1 MKLIDFCIRNPVTV
15 MVGVLLGLLF
25 GVIGLL
31 RLPIQLIPTV
41 DRPEI
46 TVETEYR
53 GAAPLEV
60 EREITDRMEEK
71 LNAVESLKEMTSA
84 SSEGKSTVILKFDW
98 GTNKD
103 IARLGVSEKLDL
115 VTGLP
120 PDAEQSQI
128 RAVNTD
134 EESPIAWIIVETT
147 RDLNEVWEE
156 VKDVIVPRIERVS
169 GVGAVWRFGGQDREV
184 HVTLDPQ
191 AMAARGITIGA
202 IRAAIL
208 RENRN
213 IKGGD
218 LSEGKSRYLVRT
230 LGQFTDISQIGGVIV
245 RYDRNRLVY
254 VRDIA
259 TVAYGYEDRDFAVRF
274 NGRPAIGMGV
284 LRRSGA
290 NTVEVMKGLKKE
302 LSYLTDRLYK
312 GKGIHLRMV
321 YDETEYI
328 NDSLD
333 LVINNIYYAA
343 LLAMIVLL
351 LFLRS
356 FSSVLVISVA
366 IPVSVV
372 TTFVFLSG
380 LGRTLNIITLAGLAF
395 ATGMVVDNAVVVLEN
410 IFRHREMG
418 KDRFQ
423 AAVDGA
429 KEVWGAI
436 LASTLTTVAVFV
448 PVLFVRQEAGQLF
461 RDIAIAISVAVAL
474 SLVAALTV
482 VPMLSA
488 RVLSARVRFPL
499 AWIQRMLDSLDR
511 VGGGFSAGIMGLLA
525 WLRNGVLRRIAVAGG
540 IVLGS
545 LTVAYLFAPP
555 LDYLPKGNRNLI
567 FVVVNT
573 PPGFSVGQ
581 KEEIIMTLESRFL
594 SIPEVSRLFAV
605 VRIEDPI
612 MGAIVKREHA
622 DLKGMRRVVNEMQR
636 RAQGIPGTQGIF
648 ITQSAIFRQRG
659 AFLGGTN
666 IELDVRGG
674 ELSVIRGIAE
684 KLREKVAGVRG
695 VNFVKSTFE
704 WGNPEIQVVVDR
716 ERVAALGLSVT
727 EIGEVVETMVEGT
740 LAGVY
745 REGGKE
751 IDIVLKGRDLELAR
765 TQDLG
770 QVVLSDRSGRLVQ
783 LSDITTISLG
793 TGPTKV
799 NHVDMDRAI
808 KLTVNISE
816 NLPLEQAVGLI
827 EGAAVNQARQSLPL
841 GYSIDVSG
849 QARSLTEAWN
859 SLKWSF
865 LLAIVVI
872 YLLMCSLFESW
883 SLPFIIMFSVP
894 LAMTGGIV
902 AVSLAH
908 ATEPSIKMDTVTM
921 LGFIILAGIVV
932 NNAILIVHQTL
943 NFIREGDPGQEALL
957 KSVKSRI
964 RPIFMTSTTTIF
976 AMLPLVVSRGAGSEL
991 YRGLGSA
998 VLGGLAFS
1006 TLFTLVLIPT
1016 LYSLWLDIR
1025 VPARQKVPH
1034 TVPQEEGRSAVAPGV
1049 VGGK

>member
-1 MKLIDFCIRNPVTV
+1 MKLIEFCIRYPVTV
-15 MVGVLLGLLF
+15 MVGVLFGLLF
-25 GVIGLL
+25 GTIGLL
-31 RLPIQLIPTV
+31 RLPVQLIPTV

-60 EREITDRMEEK
+60 EREITDRIEEK
-71 LNAVESLKEMTSA
+71 LNAVESLKEMTS
-84 SSEGKSTVILKFDW
+84 SSIEGKSTVILKFDW
-98 GTNKD
+98 GANKD
-103 IARLGVSEKLDL
+103 ISRLGVSEKLDL
-115 VTGLP
+115 VTELP
-120 PDAEQSQI
+120 PDAKKSQV

-134 EESPIAWIIVETT
+134 EESPIAWILVETT

-156 VKDVIVPRIERVS
+156 VKDIIVPRLERVS

-184 HVTLDPQ
+184 HVTLDSR
-191 AMAARGITIGA
+191 AMAAREVTI
-202 IRAAIL
+202 REVREAIL

-218 LSEGKSRYLVRT
+218 LSEGKIRHMVRT
-230 LGQFTDISQIGGVIV
+230 LGQFTDISQIDGVIV
-245 RYDRNRLVY
+245 RQDQNRPVY
-254 VRDIA
+254 IRDIA
-259 TVAYGYEDRDFAVRF
+259 HVAFGYEDRDFAVRL
-274 NGRPAIGMGV
+274 NGHPAIGMGV

-290 NTVEVMKGLKKE
+290 NTMEVMKGLKKE
-302 LSYLTDRLYK
+302 VSYLTDSLYK

-328 NDSLD
+328 KDSLD
-333 LVINNIYYAA
+333 LVTNNIYYAV
-343 LLAMIVLL
+343 LLAVIVLL
-351 LFLRS
+351 IFLRS
-356 FSSVLVISVA
+356 FASILVISVA

-372 TTFVFLSG
+372 TTFVFLDG

-418 KDRFQ
+418 KGRFQ
-423 AAVDGA
+423 AALDGA
-429 KEVWGAI
+429 QEVWGAI

-488 RVLSARVRFPL
+488 RVMLVRGRFPIPWIQLLLDFLDRIGSAFSSSIVRFL
-499 AWIQRMLDSLDR
+499 S
-511 VGGGFSAGIMGLLA
+511 
-525 WLRNGVLRRIAVAGG
+525 WLRHGILRRLGLAGG

-555 LDYLPKGNRNLI
+555 LDYLPQGNRNLI

-573 PPGFSVGQ
+573 PPGYSVGQ
-581 KEEIIMTLESRFL
+581 KEEIITTLESRFL
-594 SIPEVSRLFAV
+594 GIPQIDRLFAV

-612 MGAIVKREHA
+612 MGAIVKSEYS
-622 DLKGMRRVVNEMQR
+622 DLKGMRDVVNEMR
-636 RAQGIPGTQGIF
+636 RRSRGIPGTQGIF
-648 ITQSAIFRQRG
+648 ITQSALFRQRG
-659 AFLGGTN
+659 AFFGGTN
-666 IELDVRGG
+666 IELVVRGKD
-674 ELSVIRGIAE
+674 LDVIRGIAE

-695 VNFVKSTFE
+695 VNFVRSTFE

-751 IDIVLKGRDLELAR
+751 IDIVLKGRDLEPAR
-765 TQDLG
+765 TQNLG
-770 QVVLSDRSGRLVQ
+770 LVVLSDRSGRLVQ
-783 LSDITTISLG
+783 LSDIATISPE

-799 NHVDMDRAI
+799 DHVDLDRAI

-816 NLPLEQAVGLI
+816 SLPLEQAVDLI
-827 EGAAVNQARQSLPL
+827 EGAAVEQARQSLPL

-859 SLKWSF
+859 ALKWSF
-865 LLAIVVI
+865 VLAIVVI

-883 SLPFIIMFSVP
+883 SLPLIIMFSVP

-932 NNAILIVHQTL
+932 NNAILIVHQAL
-943 NFIREGDPGQEALL
+943 NFIREGKPHQEALL
-957 KSVKSRI
+957 QSVKSRI

-976 AMLPLVVSRGAGSEL
+976 AMLPLVLSRGAGSEL

-1016 LYSLWLDIR
+1016 LYSLWLDFR
-1025 VPARQKVPH
+1025 APALQNP
-1034 TVPQEEGRSAVAPGV
+1034 
-1049 VGGK
+1049 

>member
-1 MKLIDFCIRNPVTV
+1 
-15 MVGVLLGLLF
+15 
-25 GVIGLL
+25 
-31 RLPIQLIPTV
+31 
-41 DRPEI
+41 
-46 TVETEYR
+46 
-53 GAAPLEV
+53 
-60 EREITDRMEEK
+60 
-71 LNAVESLKEMTSA
+71 
-84 SSEGKSTVILKFDW
+84 
-98 GTNKD
+98 
-103 IARLGVSEKLDL
+103 
-115 VTGLP
+115 
-120 PDAEQSQI
+120 
-128 RAVNTD
+128 
-134 EESPIAWIIVETT
+134 
-147 RDLNEVWEE
+147 
-156 VKDVIVPRIERVS
+156 
-169 GVGAVWRFGGQDREV
+169 
-184 HVTLDPQ
+184 
-191 AMAARGITIGA
+191 MAARGVTIGTV
-202 IRAAIL
+202 RQAIL

-218 LSEGKSRYLVRT
+218 LNEGKSRHMVRT
-230 LGQFTDISQIGGVIV
+230 LGQFTEISQIGGIIV
-245 RYDRNRLVY
+245 RQDRNRPVY
-254 VRDIA
+254 IQDIA
-259 TVAYGYEDRDFAVRF
+259 TVTFGHEDRDYAVRI
-274 NGRPAIGMGV
+274 NGRPAIGIGV

-290 NTVEVMKGLKKE
+290 NTVEVMKGLKAE
-302 LSYLTDRLYK
+302 LNYLAEGLYK

-321 YDETEYI
+321 YDETKYI

-333 LVINNIYYAA
+333 LVINNIYFAA
-343 LLAMIVLL
+343 LLAIVVLL

-356 FSSVLVISVA
+356 FSSILVISVA

-380 LGRTLNIITLAGLAF
+380 LDRTLNIITLAGLAF

-423 AAVDGA
+423 AAFDGA
-429 KEVWGAI
+429 KEVWGAV

-461 RDIAIAISVAVAL
+461 RDIAIAISVAVTL
-474 SLVAALTV
+474 SLVAAITV

-488 RVLSARVRFPL
+488 RVLSASARFPI
-499 AWIQRMLDSLDR
+499 APIQRMFDLLDR
-511 VGGGFSAGIMGLLA
+511 VGGVLSTGIVGLLS
-525 WLRNGVLRRIAVAGG
+525 WLHHSVLRRVAAICA
-540 IVLGS
+540 IVFGA

-555 LDYLPKGNRNLI
+555 LDYLPKGNRNFI

-573 PPGFSVGQ
+573 PPGFSVEQ
-581 KEEIIMTLESRFL
+581 KEEIITTLESRFL
-594 SIPEVSRLFAV
+594 GIPELARLFAV

-622 DLKGMRRVVNEMQR
+622 DLKGMRRVVNEMRR
-636 RAQGIPGTQGIF
+636 RAQGIPGTQGVF
-648 ITQSAIFRQRG
+648 ITQSSLFRQRG
-659 AFLGGTN
+659 ASFGGTN
-666 IELDVRGG
+666 IDLDVRGD
-674 ELSVIRGIAE
+674 ELGVIRNIAE
-684 KLREKVAGVRG
+684 RLRQQVAGVQT
-695 VNFVKSTFE
+695 VNFVNSTFE

-740 LAGVY
+740 LAGDY

-783 LSDITTISLG
+783 LSDIAAIKPG

-799 NHVDMDRAI
+799 DHVDMDRAI
-808 KLTVNISE
+808 KLTVDIRE
-816 NLPLEQAVGLI
+816 GIPLERAVGLI
-827 EGAAVNQARQSLPL
+827 KRAAVSQARQALPL

-849 QARSLTEAWN
+849 QARSLVEAWN
-859 SLKWSF
+859 SLRWSF
-865 LLAIVVI
+865 LLAIIVI

-883 SLPFIIMFSVP
+883 ILPFIIMFSVP
-894 LAMTGGIV
+894 LPMTGGIV

-943 NFIREGDPGQEALL
+943 NFIGEGAPRQEALL
-957 KSVKSRI
+957 KSVKGRI

-1025 VPARQKVPH
+1025 FPARQKVSH
-1034 TVPQEEGRSAVAPGV
+1034 MVAQEEGKSAVAPGV
-1049 VGGK
+1049 AGGK

>member
-1 MKLIDFCIRNPVTV
+1 MAQRIA
-15 MVGVLLGLLF
+15 LGLDYTW
-25 GVIGLL
+25 
-31 RLPIQLIPTV
+31 R
-41 DRPEI
+41 
-46 TVETEYR
+46 
-53 GAAPLEV
+53 
-60 EREITDRMEEK
+60 
-71 LNAVESLKEMTSA
+71 
-84 SSEGKSTVILKFDW
+84 
-98 GTNKD
+98 
-103 IARLGVSEKLDL
+103 
-115 VTGLP
+115 
-120 PDAEQSQI
+120 
-128 RAVNTD
+128 NT
-134 EESPIAWIIVETT
+134 
-147 RDLNEVWEE
+147 R
-156 VKDVIVPRIERVS
+156 
-169 GVGAVWRFGGQDREV
+169 Q
-184 HVTLDPQ
+184 
-191 AMAARGITIGA
+191 
-202 IRAAIL
+202 AIL

-218 LSEGKSRYLVRT
+218 LSEGKSRHMVRT

-245 RYDRNRLVY
+245 RHDRNRPVY
-254 VRDIA
+254 IRDIA
-259 TVAYGYEDRDFAVRF
+259 TVTFGHEDRDFAVRI

-290 NTVEVMKGLKKE
+290 NTVEVMKGLKAEIK
-302 LSYLTDRLYK
+302 YLGEGLYK

-343 LLAMIVLL
+343 LLAIVILL

-356 FSSVLVISVA
+356 FSSILVISVA

-380 LGRTLNIITLAGLAF
+380 LDRTLNIITLAGLAF

-423 AAVDGA
+423 AAIDGA
-429 KEVWGAI
+429 KEVWGAV

-448 PVLFVRQEAGQLF
+448 PVLFVRQESGQLF

-474 SLVAALTV
+474 SLVASLTV

-488 RVLSARVRFPL
+488 RVLSARARFPI
-499 AWIQRMLDSLDR
+499 APIQRLFDLLDW
-511 VGGGFSAGIMGLLA
+511 VGGVFNAGIVGLLV
-525 WLRNGVLRRIAVAGG
+525 WLHHGVIRRLAVICA

-581 KEEIIMTLESRFL
+581 KEEIITTLESRFL
-594 SIPEVSRLFAV
+594 GIPEVARLFAV
-605 VRIEDPI
+605 IRIEDPI

-622 DLKGMRRVVNEMQR
+622 DLKGMRRVVNEMRR
-636 RAQGIPGTQGIF
+636 RAQGIPGTQGVF
-648 ITQSAIFRQRG
+648 ITQSSLFRQRG
-659 AFLGGTN
+659 AFFGGTN
-666 IELDVRGG
+666 IDLDVRGD
-674 ELSVIRGIAE
+674 ELGIIRNIAE
-684 KLREKVAGVRG
+684 RLRQQVAGVQA
-695 VNFVKSTFE
+695 VNFVNSTFE

-740 LAGVY
+740 LAGDY

-783 LSDITTISLG
+783 LSDIAAIKPG

-799 NHVDMDRAI
+799 DHVDMDRAI
-808 KLTVNISE
+808 KLTVNIRE
-816 NLPLEQAVGLI
+816 GIPLERAVGLI
-827 EGAAVNQARQSLPL
+827 ERAAVSQARQALPL

-849 QARSLTEAWN
+849 QARSLVEAWN

-865 LLAIVVI
+865 LLAIIVI

-883 SLPFIIMFSVP
+883 ILPFIIMFSVP

-943 NFIREGDPGQEALL
+943 NL
-957 KSVKSRI
+957 
-964 RPIFMTSTTTIF
+964 
-976 AMLPLVVSRGAGSEL
+976 
-991 YRGLGSA
+991 
-998 VLGGLAFS
+998 
-1006 TLFTLVLIPT
+1006 
-1016 LYSLWLDIR
+1016 
-1025 VPARQKVPH
+1025 
-1034 TVPQEEGRSAVAPGV
+1034 
-1049 VGGK
+1049 

>member
-1 MKLIDFCIRNPVTV
+1 MKLIEFCIRYPVTV

-25 GVIGLL
+25 GVIGLS
-31 RLPIQLIPTV
+31 RLPVQLIPTV

-60 EREITDRMEEK
+60 EREITDRMEKK
-71 LNAVESLKEMTSA
+71 LNAVESLKEM
-84 SSEGKSTVILKFDW
+84 SSISIEGKSTVILKFDW

-120 PDAEQSQI
+120 PDAEESQV

-156 VKDVIVPRIERVS
+156 VKDIIVPRIERVS
-169 GVGAVWRFGGQDREV
+169 GVGAVWHFGGQDRQV
-184 HVTLDPQ
+184 HVTLDPR
-191 AMAARGITIGA
+191 AMAARGVTIGA
-202 IRAAIL
+202 VRQAIL

-218 LSEGKSRYLVRT
+218 LSEGKSRHMVRT

-245 RYDRNRLVY
+245 RHDRNRPVY
-254 VRDIA
+254 IRDIA
-259 TVAYGYEDRDFAVRF
+259 TVTFGHEDRDFAVRI

-290 NTVEVMKGLKKE
+290 NTVEVMKGLKAEIK
-302 LSYLTDRLYK
+302 YLGEGLYK

-343 LLAMIVLL
+343 LLAIVILL

-356 FSSVLVISVA
+356 FSSILVISVA

-380 LGRTLNIITLAGLAF
+380 LDRTLNIITLAGLAF

-423 AAVDGA
+423 AAIDGA
-429 KEVWGAI
+429 KEVWGAV

-474 SLVAALTV
+474 SLVASLTV

-488 RVLSARVRFPL
+488 RVLSARARFPI
-499 AWIQRMLDSLDR
+499 APIQRLFDLLDW
-511 VGGGFSAGIMGLLA
+511 VGGVFNAGIVGLLV
-525 WLRNGVLRRIAVAGG
+525 WLHHGVIRRLAVICA

-581 KEEIIMTLESRFL
+581 KEEIITTLESRFL
-594 SIPEVSRLFAV
+594 GIPEVARLFAV
-605 VRIEDPI
+605 IRIEDPI

-622 DLKGMRRVVNEMQR
+622 DLKGMRRVVNEMRR
-636 RAQGIPGTQGIF
+636 RAQGIPGTQGVF
-648 ITQSAIFRQRG
+648 ITQSSLFRQRG
-659 AFLGGTN
+659 AFFGGTN
-666 IELDVRGG
+666 IDLDVWGD
-674 ELSVIRGIAE
+674 ELGVIRNIAE
-684 KLREKVAGVRG
+684 RLRQQVAGVQA
-695 VNFVKSTFE
+695 VNFVNSTFE

-740 LAGVY
+740 LAGDY

-783 LSDITTISLG
+783 LSDIAAIKPG

-799 NHVDMDRAI
+799 DHVDMDRAI
-808 KLTVNISE
+808 KLTVNIRE
-816 NLPLEQAVGLI
+816 GIPLERAVGLI
-827 EGAAVNQARQSLPL
+827 ERAAVSQARQALPL

-849 QARSLTEAWN
+849 QARSLVEAWN

-865 LLAIVVI
+865 LLAIIVI

-883 SLPFIIMFSVP
+883 ILPFIIMFSVP

-943 NFIREGDPGQEALL
+943 NL
-957 KSVKSRI
+957 
-964 RPIFMTSTTTIF
+964 
-976 AMLPLVVSRGAGSEL
+976 
-991 YRGLGSA
+991 
-998 VLGGLAFS
+998 
-1006 TLFTLVLIPT
+1006 
-1016 LYSLWLDIR
+1016 
-1025 VPARQKVPH
+1025 
-1034 TVPQEEGRSAVAPGV
+1034 
-1049 VGGK
+1049 

>member
-1 MKLIDFCIRNPVTV
+1 MKLIEFCIRYPVTV

-25 GVIGLL
+25 GVIGLS
-31 RLPIQLIPTV
+31 RLPVQLIPTV

-60 EREITDRMEEK
+60 EREITDRMEKK
-71 LNAVESLKEMTSA
+71 LNAVESLKEM
-84 SSEGKSTVILKFDW
+84 SSISIEGKSTVILKFDW

-120 PDAEQSQI
+120 PDAEESQV

-156 VKDVIVPRIERVS
+156 VKDIIVPRIERVS
-169 GVGAVWRFGGQDREV
+169 GVGAVWHFGGQDRQV
-184 HVTLDPQ
+184 HVTLDPR
-191 AMAARGITIGA
+191 AMAARGVTIGA
-202 IRAAIL
+202 VRQAIL

-218 LSEGKSRYLVRT
+218 LSEGKSRHMVRT

-245 RYDRNRLVY
+245 RHDRNRPVY
-254 VRDIA
+254 IRDIA
-259 TVAYGYEDRDFAVRF
+259 TVTFGHEDRDFAVRI

-290 NTVEVMKGLKKE
+290 NTVEVMKGLKAEIK
-302 LSYLTDRLYK
+302 YLGEGLYK

-343 LLAMIVLL
+343 LLAIVILL

-356 FSSVLVISVA
+356 FSSILVISVA

-380 LGRTLNIITLAGLAF
+380 LDRTLNIITLAGLAF

-423 AAVDGA
+423 AAIDGA
-429 KEVWGAI
+429 KEVWGAV

-474 SLVAALTV
+474 SLVASLTV

-488 RVLSARVRFPL
+488 RVLSARARFPI
-499 AWIQRMLDSLDR
+499 APIQRLFDLLDW
-511 VGGGFSAGIMGLLA
+511 VGGVFNAGIVGLLV
-525 WLRNGVLRRIAVAGG
+525 WLHHGVIRRLAVICA

-581 KEEIIMTLESRFL
+581 KEEIITTLESRFL
-594 SIPEVSRLFAV
+594 GIPEVARLFAV
-605 VRIEDPI
+605 IRIEDPI

-622 DLKGMRRVVNEMQR
+622 DLKGMRRVVNEMRR
-636 RAQGIPGTQGIF
+636 RAQGIPGTQGVF
-648 ITQSAIFRQRG
+648 ITQSSLFRQRG
-659 AFLGGTN
+659 AFFGGTN
-666 IELDVRGG
+666 IDLDVRGD
-674 ELSVIRGIAE
+674 ELGVIRNIAE
-684 KLREKVAGVRG
+684 RLRQQVAGVQA
-695 VNFVKSTFE
+695 VNFVNSTFE

-740 LAGVY
+740 LAGDY

-783 LSDITTISLG
+783 LSDIAAIKPG

-799 NHVDMDRAI
+799 DHVDMDRAI
-808 KLTVNISE
+808 KLTVNIRE
-816 NLPLEQAVGLI
+816 GIPLERAVGLI
-827 EGAAVNQARQSLPL
+827 ERAAVSQARQALPL

-849 QARSLTEAWN
+849 QARSLVEAWN

-865 LLAIVVI
+865 LLAIIVI

-883 SLPFIIMFSVP
+883 ILPFIIMFSVP

-943 NFIREGDPGQEALL
+943 NL
-957 KSVKSRI
+957 
-964 RPIFMTSTTTIF
+964 
-976 AMLPLVVSRGAGSEL
+976 
-991 YRGLGSA
+991 
-998 VLGGLAFS
+998 
-1006 TLFTLVLIPT
+1006 
-1016 LYSLWLDIR
+1016 
-1025 VPARQKVPH
+1025 
-1034 TVPQEEGRSAVAPGV
+1034 
-1049 VGGK
+1049 

>member
-1 MKLIDFCIRNPVTV
+1 MKLIEFCIRYPVTV

-25 GVIGLL
+25 GVIGLS
-31 RLPIQLIPTV
+31 RLPVQLIPTV

-60 EREITDRMEEK
+60 EREITDRMEKK
-71 LNAVESLKEMTSA
+71 LNAVESLKEM
-84 SSEGKSTVILKFDW
+84 SSISIEGKSTVILKFDW

-120 PDAEQSQI
+120 PDAEESQV

-156 VKDVIVPRIERVS
+156 VKDIIVPRIERVS
-169 GVGAVWRFGGQDREV
+169 GVGAVWHFGGQDRQV
-184 HVTLDPQ
+184 HVTLDPR
-191 AMAARGITIGA
+191 AMAARGVTIGA
-202 IRAAIL
+202 VRQAIL

-218 LSEGKSRYLVRT
+218 LSEGKSRHMVRT

-245 RYDRNRLVY
+245 RHDRNRPVY
-254 VRDIA
+254 IRDIA
-259 TVAYGYEDRDFAVRF
+259 TVTFGHEDRDFAVRI

-290 NTVEVMKGLKKE
+290 NTVEVMKGLKAEIK
-302 LSYLTDRLYK
+302 YLGEGLYK

-343 LLAMIVLL
+343 LLAIVILL

-356 FSSVLVISVA
+356 FSSILVISVA

-380 LGRTLNIITLAGLAF
+380 LDRTLNIITLAGLAF

-423 AAVDGA
+423 AAIDGA
-429 KEVWGAI
+429 KEVWGAV

-474 SLVAALTV
+474 SLVASLTV

-488 RVLSARVRFPL
+488 RVLSARARFPI
-499 AWIQRMLDSLDR
+499 APIQRLFDLLDW
-511 VGGGFSAGIMGLLA
+511 VGGVFNAGIVGLLV
-525 WLRNGVLRRIAVAGG
+525 WLHHGVIRRLAVICA

-581 KEEIIMTLESRFL
+581 KEEIITTLESRFL
-594 SIPEVSRLFAV
+594 GIPEVARLFAV
-605 VRIEDPI
+605 IRIEDPI

-622 DLKGMRRVVNEMQR
+622 DLKGMRRVVNEMRR
-636 RAQGIPGTQGIF
+636 RAQGIPGTQGVF
-648 ITQSAIFRQRG
+648 ITQSSLFRQRG
-659 AFLGGTN
+659 AFFGGTN
-666 IELDVRGG
+666 IDLDVWGD
-674 ELSVIRGIAE
+674 ELGVIRNIAE
-684 KLREKVAGVRG
+684 RLRQQVAGVQA
-695 VNFVKSTFE
+695 VNFVNSTFE

-740 LAGVY
+740 LAGDY

-770 QVVLSDRSGRLVQ
+770 QVVLSERSGRLVQ
-783 LSDITTISLG
+783 LSDIAAIKPG

-799 NHVDMDRAI
+799 DHVDMDRAI
-808 KLTVNISE
+808 KLTVNIRE
-816 NLPLEQAVGLI
+816 GIPLERAVGLI
-827 EGAAVNQARQSLPL
+827 ERAAVSQARQALPL

-849 QARSLTEAWN
+849 QARSLVEAWN

-865 LLAIVVI
+865 LLAIIVI

-883 SLPFIIMFSVP
+883 ILPFIIMFSVP

-943 NFIREGDPGQEALL
+943 NL
-957 KSVKSRI
+957 
-964 RPIFMTSTTTIF
+964 
-976 AMLPLVVSRGAGSEL
+976 
-991 YRGLGSA
+991 
-998 VLGGLAFS
+998 
-1006 TLFTLVLIPT
+1006 
-1016 LYSLWLDIR
+1016 
-1025 VPARQKVPH
+1025 
-1034 TVPQEEGRSAVAPGV
+1034 
-1049 VGGK
+1049 